1 MLVKEVPGVFIQE
14 NAVEVIV
21 CKPVSNLVQ
30 GDMS

>member
-1 MLVKEVPGVFIQE
+1 MLVKGVPGVSIQE

-30 GDMS
+30 GEIS